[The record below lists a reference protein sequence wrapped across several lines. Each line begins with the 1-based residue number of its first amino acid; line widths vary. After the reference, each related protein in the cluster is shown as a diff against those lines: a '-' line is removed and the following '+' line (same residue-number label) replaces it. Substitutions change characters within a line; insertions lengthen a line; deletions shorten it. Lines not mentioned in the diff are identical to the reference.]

1 MFMDTWATF
10 RSSSSRPMALQ
21 YLNPPEE
28 PRMALAMDLAIST
41 LSVSRFTLK
50 ATSGIRAPMAM
61 IPAVG

>member
-1 MFMDTWATF
+1 
-10 RSSSSRPMALQ
+10 MALQ